1 MRFNA
6 EDILKLETMLRA
18 SRHALIVTHAKP
30 DGDALGSSFALKTYL
45 ESLKDGFRR
54 QAEVLL
60 VNRPAPTLEF
70 IIAGSPFHVADDGGY
85 GQILCDADLLV
96 CLDCSGLMRTESL
109 APALEALE
117 CPKILIDHHIGPHTE
132 EFDLVISRTD
142 VSSASELL
150 YWLLKSFS
158 DIAGDAAKI
167 PERSRMALMAGMTT
181 DTNNFANSVFP
192 STLEM
197 ASELLATGVDRDYI
211 LGKIY
216 NEYRENRLRLIGHLL
231 SEVMKITAEGVA
243 YTLLDEKTMKHFY
256 MQEGELEGFVNMPLT
271 IAKVVMSVFI
281 RQDAEV
287 YRVSIRSKRGVSAN
301 RFSQLYFNGGGHEQ
315 AAGGRIFGVGSL
327 AGLEKYLLSCIS
339 DFFAK

>member
-1 MRFNA
+1 MRFNV
-6 EDILKLETMLRA
+6 EDILELETMLRA
-18 SRHALIVTHAKP
+18 SRHAVIVTHAKP

-85 GQILCDADLLV
+85 GQILRDADLLV

-158 DIAGDAAKI
+158 DIAGNAAEI
-167 PERSRMALMAGMTT
+167 PEHSRMALMAGMTT

-197 ASELLATGVDRDYI
+197 ASELLATGIDRDYI
-211 LGKIY
+211 IEKIY

-231 SEVMKITAEGVA
+231 GKVMKISAEGVA
-243 YTLLDEKTMKHFY
+243 YTLLDEKTMKHFD

-271 IAKVVMSVFI
+271 IAKVKMSVFI
-281 RQDAEV
+281 RQDGDI
-287 YRVSIRSKRGVSAN
+287 YRVSVRSKKGVSAN
-301 RFSQLYFNGGGHEQ
+301 KFARLYFNGGGHEQ
-315 AAGGRIFGVGSL
+315 AAGGRLLDVKGL
-327 AGLEKYLLSCIS
+327 DELEKYLLSGIA
-339 DFFAK
+339 DFFA